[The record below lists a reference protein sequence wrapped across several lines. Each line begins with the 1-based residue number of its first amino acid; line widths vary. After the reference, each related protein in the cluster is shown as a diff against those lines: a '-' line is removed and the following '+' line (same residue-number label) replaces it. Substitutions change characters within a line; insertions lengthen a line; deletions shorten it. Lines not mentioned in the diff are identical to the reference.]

1 MNDLL
6 QFTPFVLM
14 LVIMYVLVIRP
25 QVKEKESLERMIA
38 SLAKD
43 DEIVT
48 GSGLHGRIVRVGETT
63 FEVEI
68 AKGVVVRLERT
79 GIARK
84 VGKAEKGGEKSESA
98 GSTAKS

>member
-1 MNDLL
+1 MSDLL

-25 QVKEKESLERMIA
+25 QVKEKEALEKMIA

-48 GSGLHGRIVRVGETT
+48 TSGLHGRIVRVGEAT
-63 FEVEI
+63 FEVEL
-68 AKGVVVRLERT
+68 AKGVVVRIERS

-84 VGKAEKGGEKSESA
+84 AGKGGKDESA
-98 GSTAKS
+98 GSAAGAVAKG